1 VSVGPF
7 HNGFPAQPVCSILR
21 QIRRVL
27 LPLLLLICADAA
39 PAQGTGGLRG
49 FVADSAKGEAIPFAT
64 VFLRGTALGTVTNV
78 RGYYYL
84 PAIPAGQH
92 ELIISF
98 VGYRSTRI
106 PVVVQEQFITQV
118 NAALAPADIEIGE
131 VVVVR
136 EQTREPD
143 RQVGLQALSPRD
155 IALTPRG
162 VEADVLRII
171 QQSAG
176 VSSTGD
182 ATTRYYVRGGG
193 SDQNLILLNGATLY
207 NPYHAL
213 GVFSVIDPEMI
224 SSAEFYR
231 GGFGPQ
237 YGGRLSSILSVVT
250 RKGNRNRISA
260 VAEASLIAGK
270 AAVEGPLPHGSFL
283 LTGRKSYTSAVLGR
297 YLGGRRYPFDFHDA
311 SFSLTHSNPVI
322 DPNGRLTLHG
332 FTSGDRVAYQDPLK
346 EDYDTRNTILGLQW
360 NKVWSTPLYSTVTLA
375 YSGSFAVVQPNLSGA
390 RARENRVTDLSMAAD
405 FGYVYD
411 SRDELG
417 FGLQLKSL
425 QTDLRAV
432 NVYDVPAS
440 YAARGWDAD
449 AYVDYRFNR
458 WESLLMNLGLRARF
472 IAMAEKWPMFF
483 EPRLGVG
490 YRVGPLLTLK
500 ASAGWYSQQVVTLVE
515 ESELISVFEPW
526 VIVPPYLAPPQA
538 ASYGFGVVSH
548 LTESLRLEAEIYYKS
563 MLNLVETNPA
573 KYTASA
579 RDYTQ
584 FKGEA
589 YGLEITVAQQAR
601 PFSIQA
607 SYTLSHAVKLA
618 GNERRPTR
626 YDVRHS
632 ALLVTAMEFPGGWHV
647 SLSWA
652 LRTGL
657 PFAPIAGFYE
667 RLDYQPGQGSVTENP
682 YVPVVFWGPR
692 HSARLPLY
700 HRLDLSLGRKFGVG
714 PVTAAIEG
722 SVINLYDR
730 KNIYY
735 FDRDTGEAV
744 TMMRFSPFISLRV
757 EL

>member
-1 VSVGPF
+1 M
-7 HNGFPAQPVCSILR
+7 
-21 QIRRVL
+21 
-27 LPLLLLICADAA
+27 
-39 PAQGTGGLRG
+39 
-49 FVADSAKGEAIPFAT
+49 
-64 VFLRGTALGTVTNV
+64 
-78 RGYYYL
+78 
-84 PAIPAGQH
+84 
-92 ELIISF
+92 
-98 VGYRSTRI
+98 
-106 PVVVQEQFITQV
+106 
-118 NAALAPADIEIGE
+118 GE
-131 VVVVR
+131 VVVTK
-136 EQTREPD
+136 ELTREPD

-237 YGGRLSSILSVVT
+237 YGGRLSSILNVAT
-250 RKGNRNRISA
+250 RRGNRNRISA
-260 VAEASLIAGK
+260 VGEASMIAGK

-283 LTGRKSYTSAVLGR
+283 VTGRKSYYSDVLGR
-297 YLGGRRYPFDFHDA
+297 YLGGRQYPFDFYDG
-311 SFSLTHSNPVI
+311 SFALTYSNPVL
-322 DPNGRLTLHG
+322 DENGRVTIHG
-332 FTSGDRVAYQDPLK
+332 FASGDRVAYNDPLK

-360 NKVWSTPLYSTVTLA
+360 NKVWSTPLYSTLTLA
-375 YSGSFAVVQPNLSGA
+375 YSGSYAVVQPNLSGA
-390 RARENRVTDLSMAAD
+390 KGRENRVTDVTFGLD

-417 FGLQLKSL
+417 FGLNVKSL
-425 QTDLRAV
+425 QTDLSTM
-432 NVYDVPAS
+432 NLYGVPADYS
-440 YAARGWDAD
+440 ARGWDAD
-449 AYVDYRFNR
+449 VYVDYRFNR

-490 YRVGPLLTLK
+490 YRFGPLLTLK

-515 ESELISVFEPW
+515 ENELISVFEPW
-526 VIVPPYLAPPQA
+526 VIVPPYLSPPQA
-538 ASYGFGVVSH
+538 ASYSFGVVSH
-548 LTESLRLEAEIYYKS
+548 LTDALRVEAEIYYKS
-563 MLNLVETNPA
+563 MLNMVETNPR
-573 KYTASA
+573 KYTAAA

-584 FKGEA
+584 FDGEA
-589 YGLEITVAQQAR
+589 YGLEITAAQQSR
-601 PFSIQA
+601 PLSVQA
-607 SYTLSHAVKLA
+607 SYTLSRASKFE
-618 GNERRPTR
+618 GDRRVATR
-626 YDVRHS
+626 YDVRH
-632 ALLVTAMEFPGGWHV
+632 AGLLVTSLEFPDGWHASV
-647 SLSWA
+647 SWA

-667 RLDYQPGQGSVTENP
+667 RLDYVPAQGSVTANP
-682 YVPVVFWGPR
+682 YIPVVYWGPR
-692 HSARLPLY
+692 NSARLPLY
-700 HRLDLSLGRKFGVG
+700 HRLDVSLGRKFAAG
-714 PVTAAIEG
+714 PLVITVEA

-744 TMMRFSPFISLRV
+744 TMMRFSPFLSIRV